1 MNKLMAQISMGEGP
15 DILVLHRDETLTLQE
30 QGALADLTELLP
42 KELLDQIFPGVLR
55 QGSTDDGRLWAVI
68 PEAGASTLV
77 VLEELWPEDTW
88 TYRDVM
94 RLIEEREKAGEPTVW
109 LSGQN
114 VTSRQ
119 LLYFLAI
126 RDVEIGGSDL
136 VDREEKQCYF
146 NTEEFV
152 RLLEFCR
159 KQGRPMQPYEN
170 VPTEEHAAQLRD
182 GSALAYQ
189 LYGDLNVFSH
199 RLAALGDG

>member
-1 MNKLMAQISMGEGP
+1 MLHQDEM
-15 DILVLHRDETLTLQE
+15 LVLQDK
-30 QGALADLTELLP
+30 GALADLTELLAG
-42 KELLDQIFPGVLR
+42 ELLDQVFSGVIR

-94 RLIEEREKAGEPTVW
+94 RLIEEREKTGEPTVW

-136 VDREEKQCYF
+136 VDRKEKQCYF

-159 KQGRPMQPYEN
+159 KQGRPMQPY
-170 VPTEEHAAQLRD
+170 
-182 GSALAYQ
+182 
-189 LYGDLNVFSH
+189 
-199 RLAALGDG
+199 